1 MKRRRRSSALWL
13 GLGLAALSVA
23 LYAALYETRPG
34 RFEDIFFY
42 TFLDVAFI
50 PVNVLIVGLLINGLL
65 AMREKERKL
74 DKLNMVIGAFFSEV
88 GTGLLGR
95 LARFDGSLGE
105 VRGSLVPVA
114 EWTARDYAAAKRLLA
129 RRDPGVDSRAGDLAE
144 LKAFLVP
151 RRAFMLGMLQN
162 PNLLEHETFT
172 DLLWAATHLAEEL
185 AFRADLGGLQG
196 PDLDHLSVDM
206 ARALSLLLAEWLD
219 YMCHLQETYPYL
231 FSLAVRTNPLNP
243 EAGTLACGPP
253 SMV

>member
-13 GLGLAALSVA
+13 WLGLAVLTAV

-65 AMREKERKL
+65 AMREKESKL

-95 LARFDGSLGE
+95 LARFDGDLDD
-105 VRGSLVPVA
+105 VRESLVPTVR
-114 EWTARDYAAAKRLLA
+114 WTARDYASAKRRLA
-129 RRDPGVDSRAGDLAE
+129 QRGSGVDSRAADLAE

-151 RRAFMLGMLQN
+151 HRAFMLGMLQN
-162 PNLLEHETFT
+162 QSLLEHETFT

-185 AFRADLGGLQG
+185 AFRADLSGLSG
-196 PDLDHLSVDM
+196 PDLDHLGADM
-206 ARALSLLLAEWLD
+206 ARALSLLLSEWLD
-219 YMCHLQETYPYL
+219 YMRHLQEAYPYL
-231 FSLAVRTNPLNP
+231 FSLAVRTNPLHP
-243 EAGTLACGPP
+243 EAKVEIG
-253 SMV
+253 